1 MIHPAFVLAILTVAG
16 VCYMLYRYRAALTG
30 GALPPVPED
39 TDRGSAPQD
48 GDAEDASCEPAE
60 QDESRALFASP
71 ELKVEDADCD
81 AAAPQGSGSDEDG
94 ALPQVRP
101 ADSPARDT
109 DAPARKRRH
118 CRTPLRFPAI
128 HRMTRRDALLALL
141 ITAVYALVAFSN
153 LGDTVAPQ
161 SFYRFT
167 KDEPSLVIDLGAE
180 YPVSRIFY
188 YTGSFHD
195 PSASSGGFQGY
206 YMSLS
211 RDGEEWAD
219 CGVLKQVHSN
229 TFHWVDETVTP
240 SEENPGFDLSAVRY
254 IRLRVQYT
262 PMELGEVCVL
272 DAEGNVIPP
281 DGFSTVPSAPA
292 LFDEQELKPD
302 APDYMNS
309 MYFDEIYHART
320 AREFLLEDPV
330 YENTH
335 PPLGKSIL
343 SLGILLFGMTQFGWR
358 FMGTLFGVLMV
369 PFVYVLLRNL
379 FGKTW
384 LAVCGT
390 LMASFEFMHFVQ
402 TRIATIDTYG
412 LFFTILMYF
421 FMYRFLAAGY
431 DAPARS
437 RLVPLAL
444 CGLSFG
450 LGIASKW
457 TAFYA
462 AAGLVVLYVIG
473 AVTEGIRLSRE
484 GRAKE
489 YLKKLAAVLAVSVLF
504 FVLAAGAIYYFSY
517 IPFAAGNGR
526 EMSFVTVWNNQVS
539 MWNYHSGLEA
549 THTYQS
555 SWWQWMLDGRPI
567 LYYRSSEYA
576 ADGSISAVRSFA
588 SFNTPLISWAGL
600 AALIS
605 LVAALYRGTDRRIRF
620 AGMLCAVLAA
630 AGFAGQVVAF
640 IASGFEQFTD
650 RLCSFIF
657 AGAAVAA
664 VALPFLSRTRAETR
678 PRDLFIVVG
687 TLAQLLPW
695 IPVTRCTF
703 AYHYFP
709 TSFFLTLAL
718 CAVFDR
724 WDEASAR
731 AADTP
736 PGGAAVVSGVR
747 GKWLALSEGRRA
759 AAVFTAAVLLLFALF
774 YPYLSGAT
782 APMWYYKAFIGWFP
796 SWPI

>member
-1 MIHPAFVLAILTVAG
+1 MIHPAFILAILTVAG
-16 VCYMLYRYRAALTG
+16 VCYMLYRYRAALADDPA
-30 GALPPVPED
+30 GALPPAPKD
-39 TDRGSAPQD
+39 AGCGSASQP
-48 GDAEDASCEPAE
+48 GDAAEP
-60 QDESRALFASP
+60 DEGSALFTRP
-71 ELKVEDADCD
+71 ELNVEDSDCD
-81 AAAPQGSGSDEDG
+81 TAEPQPSEREDDG
-94 ALPQVRP
+94 ALPEDDLP
-101 ADSPARDT
+101 KSPAP
-109 DAPARKRRH
+109 DAEETVPRRRPR
-118 CRTPLRFPAI
+118 RTPLRFPAI
-128 HRMTRRDALLALL
+128 HRMTRRDALFALL
-141 ITAVYALVAFSN
+141 LTVVYAVAAFSN
-153 LGDTVAPQ
+153 LGDTTAPQ

-167 KDEPSLVIDLGAE
+167 KDEPSLTIDLGEPRA
-180 YPVSRIFY
+180 VSRIFY

-206 YMSLS
+206 YLS
-211 RDGEEWAD
+211 VSSDGEEWAD

-229 TFHWVDETVTP
+229 TFHWVDEALTP
-240 SEENPGFDLSAVRY
+240 DEDEPDVGLTSVRY
-254 IRLRVQYT
+254 IRLLVRYT
-262 PMELGEVCVL
+262 PMELGEVCIL
-272 DAEGNVIPP
+272 DPDGNVIPA
-281 DGFSTVPSAPA
+281 DGFSAEPSAPE
-292 LFDEQELKPD
+292 LFDEQGLKPD

-320 AREFLLEDPV
+320 AREFLLSDPV

-343 SLGILLFGMTQFGWR
+343 SLGILLFGMTPFGWR

-369 PFVYVLLRNL
+369 PFVYVLLKNL

-384 LAVCGT
+384 LSVCGT

-462 AAGLVVLYVIG
+462 AAGLVVLYLIG
-473 AVTEGIRLSRE
+473 AVTEGIRLCRE
-484 GRAKE
+484 GRARE
-489 YLKKLAAVLAVSVLF
+489 YLKKLSAVLAVSVLF
-504 FVLAAGAIYYFSY
+504 FIVAAGAIYYFSY

-526 EMSFVTVWNNQVS
+526 EMSFATVWNNQVS

-576 ADGSISAVRSFA
+576 ADGSISAIRSFA

-600 AALIS
+600 AAIIS
-605 LVAALYRGTDRRIRF
+605 LIAALYRGADRRIRF
-620 AGMLCAVLAA
+620 AGAFCGIFAA
-630 AGFAGQVVAF
+630 AGFAGQVASF
-640 IASGFEQFTD
+640 IASGFTLFSD
-650 RLCSFIF
+650 RLCSYIF
-657 AGAAVAA
+657 AVAVVAA

-678 PRDLFIVVG
+678 SRDLFIIVG

-724 WDEASAR
+724 WDEAASSR
-731 AADTP
+731 AAAIPQTD
-736 PGGAAVVSGVR
+736 GAAAVSGVR
-747 GKWLALSEGRRA
+747 GKWLTVSEGRRA
-759 AAVFTAAVLLLFALF
+759 AMLFTAAVLLLFVLF
-774 YPYLSGAT
+774 YPYLSGVT
-782 APMWYYKAFIGWFP
+782 APTWYYKAFIGWFP